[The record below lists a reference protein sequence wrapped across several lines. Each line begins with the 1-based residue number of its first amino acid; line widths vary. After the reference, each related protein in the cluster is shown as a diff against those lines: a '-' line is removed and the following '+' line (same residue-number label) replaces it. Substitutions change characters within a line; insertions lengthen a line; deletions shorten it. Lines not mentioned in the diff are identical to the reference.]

1 MPWRSDFRIT
11 DGGCAVPPKAA
22 DSTYRAAA
30 LPDEGLEETL
40 VRRAADL
47 PARAGGAPTPA
58 PGDER
63 ASDIAEADSAPTAE
77 LTALLEPM
85 LDAIVRLA
93 GASAGIVRVLHAEGE
108 CAEPVVAVGVPGIAT
123 RAGARALAAWCDA
136 CPESREPASECV
148 QSALCGHDERFAI
161 DVLGPVCKHVVAVP
175 LRHGGRPVGT
185 VDLLFASEHRLSPA
199 MAPLLQAIG
208 DLVGMT
214 LDNAR
219 LARENLRIRLGN
231 ERQLLAN
238 EVHDALAQALTYMRM
253 RMSLMRDAIRRADEA
268 KAEKY
273 WNDVDETLDNSQ
285 RRLRE
290 LITYFRSRM
299 DPQGLL
305 HALTETSERFL
316 DRTGIAL
323 EFDNRVPDLCVAP
336 EREIEIFHIVQEA
349 LANICRH
356 AHAKHARLVLARD
369 GDRYVITIEDDGVG
383 LAAYPPPRDRDEP
396 GHYGIAIMQE
406 RARHLGGSL
415 SATSA
420 AQGTRIE
427 LHFPAR
433 APLE

>member
-1 MPWRSDFRIT
+1 M
-11 DGGCAVPPKAA
+11 PPKAA
-22 DSTYRAAA
+22 GSTYRAAA
-30 LPDEGLEETL
+30 LPDESLETF
-40 VRRAADL
+40 VRRSADAPPPDAGEPPPAARADERAADV
-47 PARAGGAPTPA
+47 
-58 PGDER
+58 
-63 ASDIAEADSAPTAE
+63 AEADSASSAE

-93 GASAGIVRVLHAEGE
+93 GASGGVVRVLHAEGE
-108 CAEPVVAVGVPGIAT
+108 CAEPVVAVGVPGIASG
-123 RAGARALAAWCDA
+123 AGARALAVWCDT

-148 QSALCGHDERFAI
+148 QSALCGHDERFAV
-161 DVLGPVCKHVVAVP
+161 DVLGSVCKHVVAVP
-175 LRHGGRPVGT
+175 LRHSDRPVGT

-253 RMSLMRDAIRRADEA
+253 RMSLMRDAIHRADHA
-268 KAEKY
+268 KADKY
-273 WNDVDETLDNSQ
+273 CSDVDETLDNSQ

-323 EFDNRVPDLCVAP
+323 EFDNRVPDMCVAP
-336 EREIEIFHIVQEA
+336 EREIEVFHIVQEA

-369 GDRYVITIEDDGVG
+369 GDGYVITIEDDGVG

-420 AQGTRIE
+420 GRGTRIE

-433 APLE
+433 APLA